1 VFNLGFRPQILTL
14 TFVGIFLTLITTNRL
29 KTLHL
34 LSIPLLFLIWKLPN
48 AKLFIDG
55 RMPAW
60 VDPKENKSS
69 YLVWLDIYQTK
80 PEWANKLDI
89 LSTDYLLISPN
100 TFIDIELKKNSHK
113 YKYKEVYRD
122 KISVIYA
129 NSKD

>member
-1 VFNLGFRPQILTL
+1 
-14 TFVGIFLTLITTNRL
+14 
-29 KTLHL
+29 
-34 LSIPLLFLIWKLPN
+34 
-48 AKLFIDG
+48 
-55 RMPAW
+55 MPAW